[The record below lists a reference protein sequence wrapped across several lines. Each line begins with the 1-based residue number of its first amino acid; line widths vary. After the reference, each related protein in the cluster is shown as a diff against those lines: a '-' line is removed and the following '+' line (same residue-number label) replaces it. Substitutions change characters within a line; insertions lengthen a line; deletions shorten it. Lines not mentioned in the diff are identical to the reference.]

1 MNLLTF
7 EELEV
12 WQKSRILTKMVF
24 DKCEVTS
31 KKFPYSLTDQILRAS
46 ISVMSNIAEGFGA
59 GSDKNFIKYLNISIG
74 SLNEVKSLLYVFVD
88 QKYFTEQEFNEIY
101 KLAKEINKML
111 FGLKKYLTTETQRHD

>member
-12 WQKSRILTKMVF
+12 WQKSRILTQLIF
-24 DKCEVTS
+24 EKCDIAN

-46 ISVMSNIAEGFGA
+46 VSVMSNIAEGFGA
-59 GSDKNFIKYLNISIG
+59 GSDKNFIKYINISIG
-74 SLNEVKSLLYVFVD
+74 SVNEVKSLLYVFMD
-88 QKYFTEQEFNEIY
+88 QKYFSESEFNEIY

-111 FGLKKYLTTETQRHD
+111 FGLKRYLSKEM